1 MSDIDPFVSFH
12 FRVKIPHLGDIDYFT
27 ELSGLEMKV
36 PSVQSVTVNAQGM
49 RVYRQI
55 PGVSVE
61 FGDIVLKR
69 AVTDNTKIWEWRR
82 MVEEGKVDE
91 ARCDGTIEMLNMAGE
106 VVASWT
112 FANGWPS
119 QVSGP
124 ALNAE
129 SDEVSIEEV
138 TIVHEGLKRDL

>member
-27 ELSGLEMKV
+27 EVSGLEMKV

>member
-1 MSDIDPFVSFH
+1 
-12 FRVKIPHLGDIDYFT
+12 
-27 ELSGLEMKV
+27 
-36 PSVQSVTVNAQGM
+36 
-49 RVYRQI
+49 
-55 PGVSVE
+55 
-61 FGDIVLKR
+61 
-69 AVTDNTKIWEWRR
+69 